1 MTLPRDFGSKFTR
14 APRPTVPFPQI
25 RSTAKWNFRN
35 DGSFHPEVIMRKSR
49 YNEHQI
55 ASALKRAEEGVAVK
69 DICRELGV
77 TVSFPPR

>member
-1 MTLPRDFGSKFTR
+1 
-14 APRPTVPFPQI
+14 
-25 RSTAKWNFRN
+25 
-35 DGSFHPEVIMRKSR
+35 MRKSR